1 MFHLPQLY
9 SGVATVGLKAEL
21 LQLMVILTTTGD
33 KLSTIVVPLGEIEG
47 HMEEVGQMFLSSG
60 QLLSAAG

>member
-21 LQLMVILTTTGD
+21 LQLMVILMITGD
-33 KLSTIVVPLGEIEG
+33 KLSTIVVPLGGIKG
-47 HMEEVGQMFLSSG
+47 HMEELGQMFSNSG
-60 QLLSAAG
+60 HLLSHEG